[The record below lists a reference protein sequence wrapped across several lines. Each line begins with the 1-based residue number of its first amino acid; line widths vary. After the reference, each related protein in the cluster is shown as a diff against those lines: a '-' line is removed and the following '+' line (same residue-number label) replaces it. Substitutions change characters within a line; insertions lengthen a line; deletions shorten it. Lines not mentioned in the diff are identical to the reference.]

1 MNATL
6 DAISATVRAGDKVA
20 LSKFGTFAR
29 KQRKARDGRNPL
41 TGAALKILA
50 ANYPSFSASSTFKD
64 LVKGKI

>member
-1 MNATL
+1 
-6 DAISATVRAGDKVA
+6 VA

-41 TGAALKILA
+41 TGAALKIPA

-64 LVKGKI
+64 LVKGKK